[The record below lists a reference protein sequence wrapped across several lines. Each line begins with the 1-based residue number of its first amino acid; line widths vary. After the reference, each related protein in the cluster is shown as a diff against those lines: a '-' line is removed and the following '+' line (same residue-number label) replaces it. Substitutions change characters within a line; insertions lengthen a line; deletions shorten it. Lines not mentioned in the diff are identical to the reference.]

1 MSETEQI
8 FNISLQIGEELITN
22 SFDSESE
29 NNNKPFFSIRNPIFA
44 FPYEGN
50 FNYIIDENKSKES
63 EGKNIE
69 SKENDNIVKNNNQIF
84 IVLKEKI
91 IEKKVLK
98 RRGRQKS
105 LEDCKKDRFHKFD
118 STDNILRK
126 INTHFLSFIVNFL
139 NDILNH
145 LNYSQRFLGLNYNY
159 KRNATKKEI
168 EERKQKTIGDII
180 CEEINGRYKKKN
192 RLHNKEI
199 YEQIKDNI
207 ILEKI
212 FSENYLNIFKKIYH
226 RGNKIINLKEYGL
239 NEKIVLSDKTKMY
252 NDLLLKD
259 EIRYLSRFS
268 RRKYNECVKFNFI
281 QDSIFVQN

>member
-69 SKENDNIVKNNNQIF
+69 SKENYNIGKNNNQIF

-105 LEDCKKDRFHKFD
+105 LEDYKKDKFHKF
-118 STDNILRK
+118 STKHLILLC
-126 INTHFLSFIVNFL
+126 TLLCSF
-139 NDILNH
+139 
-145 LNYSQRFLGLNYNY
+145 R
-159 KRNATKKEI
+159 
-168 EERKQKTIGDII
+168 
-180 CEEINGRYKKKN
+180 
-192 RLHNKEI
+192 
-199 YEQIKDNI
+199 
-207 ILEKI
+207 
-212 FSENYLNIFKKIYH
+212 
-226 RGNKIINLKEYGL
+226 
-239 NEKIVLSDKTKMY
+239 
-252 NDLLLKD
+252 
-259 EIRYLSRFS
+259 
-268 RRKYNECVKFNFI
+268 
-281 QDSIFVQN
+281 